1 MFAATAP
8 ELDGEGGV
16 YLEDCHI
23 AELIDDLDASGGV
36 RAYALDPARADA
48 LWELSERLVADLPT
62 SV

>member
-23 AELIDDLDASGGV
+23 AEPTDDPTASAGV
-36 RAYALDPARADA
+36 RAYALDPHTADA
-48 LWELSERLVADLPT
+48 LWALSERLVG
-62 SV
+62 